1 MRERKVKRWAVISL
15 VCICVIGGII
25 VHKINEPK
33 NLFEEIY
40 NAEMHAA
47 KTRQQTPLSNTEYFH
62 AAPANNRK
70 LSIDKRAE
78 VSIKELPKD
87 NAPFVI
93 EVRRKEY
100 VDKKGFWSA
109 DVLTVKSVSIK
120 SRFEYYG
127 VDIELEYEYWFP
139 SEGRG
144 PDTPE
149 EKDRRKEP
157 ELSIAYSGSVAG
169 EKLQEFEEFAA
180 FGITPLGLRA
190 RIEEDLA
197 EIHNYWVD
205 NYPHSKFKRDEVG
218 DYQIGGKTKFS
229 LSVVE

>member
-1 MRERKVKRWAVISL
+1 M
-15 VCICVIGGII
+15 
-25 VHKINEPK
+25 NEPK

-109 DVLTVKSVSIK
+109 DVLTVKNVTIK
-120 SRFEYYG
+120 SKFEYQW
-127 VDIELEYEYWFP
+127 VDIELEYLYQLP
-139 SEGRG
+139 SEGKYGDIEADSRS
-144 PDTPE
+144 
-149 EKDRRKEP
+149 EP
-157 ELSIAYSGSVAG
+157 KLSISYSGSVDG
-169 EKLQEFEEFAA
+169 RKLKSYKEFES
-180 FGITPLGLRA
+180 FGVAQDELIK
-190 RIEEDLA
+190 
-197 EIHNYWVD
+197 HNYWVD
-205 NYPHSKFKRDEVG
+205 NYPHSRFKPVEVG
-218 DYQIGGKTKFS
+218 AYSNVVYISLAFS
-229 LSVVE
+229 NTR